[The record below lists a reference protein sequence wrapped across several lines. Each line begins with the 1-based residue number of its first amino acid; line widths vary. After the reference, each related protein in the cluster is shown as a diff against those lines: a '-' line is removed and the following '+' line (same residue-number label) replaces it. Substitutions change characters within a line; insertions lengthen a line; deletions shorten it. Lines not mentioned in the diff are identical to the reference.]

1 MAYISQDEKK
11 ALLPEINRVLKKY
24 EMKGSVSIK
33 HHSTLSVTLSTGR
46 LDLLGNWFDMQQKY
60 PDPIVRVTEKP
71 TNLDVNQYWLDTN
84 YSGDCLS
91 FLSELF
97 DAMKGPDWFDD
108 SDTMTDYFDVAH
120 YVDVKVGRWNKP
132 FIFGK

>member
-33 HHSTLSVTLSTGR
+33 HHSTLTVTLSTGR
-46 LDLLGNWFDMQQKY
+46 LDLIGNWFELQSKRLDRFDQ
-60 PDPIVRVTEKP
+60 ITEKP
-71 TNLDVNQYWLDTN
+71 TNLDVSHHRLDSKFN
-84 YSGDCLS
+84 GECLA

-97 DAMKGPDWFDD
+97 DAMKGLDWYDR
-108 SDTMTDYFDVAH
+108 SDMMTDYFDVAH